1 MASKRIAVPSKQLFG
16 CLKASQ
22 QLPQRCLVRS
32 MATETSQPNA
42 TLSQTYA
49 DAHIDSMSA
58 APVLQR
64 NQTQAARSNQE
75 TRPIN
80 PFRRNANC
88 TLVAFPSL
96 EPQSFVQYPDTH
108 LMLPLRKDLLH
119 RAVIYEGDMTRSGT
133 ASTKWR
139 SEVHG
144 SNRKIRPQK
153 GSGKARLGDKKS
165 PMLRGGGVAFGPKPR
180 DFSTELPRKI
190 YDLAWRTALSY
201 RFIRGE
207 LIVTDGIA
215 EIDVH
220 KHSAERYM
228 SDMLN
233 HNRMG
238 HANGRSLFITQE
250 RRETLFT
257 ALEKDSSHAR
267 AKEVYDV
274 DVKNL
279 LELGHIIVEREA
291 LEEMFRE
298 HQSDLAPAQRLVG
311 TRQGIIGVRGE
322 IQSDIAQL

>member
-1 MASKRIAVPSKQLFG
+1 
-16 CLKASQ
+16 
-22 QLPQRCLVRS
+22 

-49 DAHIDSMSA
+49 DAHIDSISA
-58 APVLQR
+58 GSASQSRQAPATII
-64 NQTQAARSNQE
+64 NDE

-80 PFRRNANC
+80 PFRQTANC
-88 TLVAFPSL
+88 TLVSFPSL

-139 SEVHG
+139 SEIHG

-153 GSGKARLGDKKS
+153 GSGMARLGNKKS

-180 DFSTELPRKI
+180 DFSTELPRKV

-201 RFIRGE
+201 RFSRGE

-228 SDMLN
+228 SDMLS

-238 HANGRSLFITQE
+238 RANGRSLFITQE
-250 RRETLFT
+250 RREKLFT
-257 ALEKDSSHAR
+257 ALEKDSSHAS
-267 AKEVYDV
+267 AKEVFDV

-279 LELGHIIVEREA
+279 LELGHIIVERSA
-291 LEEMFRE
+291 LEEMFRK
-298 HQSDLAPAQRLVG
+298 HQSDLGPAQQLFPNG
-311 TRQGIIGVRGE
+311 RGLLGRRG
-322 IQSDIAQL
+322 D